1 MVTAMV
7 SELTRRPV
15 RNDMSMTG
23 EITLQGKVLPV
34 GGIKEKVLA
43 AKRAG
48 IKEVILPK
56 QNEKN
61 VKEDLGEELMKGL
74 TIHLVNTID
83 EVLLLALVHETDRPR
98 KRAPK
103 HGKPAP
109 APRAR

>member
-1 MVTAMV
+1 
-7 SELTRRPV
+7 
-15 RNDMSMTG
+15 
-23 EITLQGKVLPV
+23 
-34 GGIKEKVLA
+34 
-43 AKRAG
+43 
-48 IKEVILPK
+48 VILPK

-98 KRAPK
+98 KRTPK

-109 APRAR
+109 AHRGDRRSGPVR

>member
-1 MVTAMV
+1 
-7 SELTRRPV
+7 
-15 RNDMSMTG
+15 
-23 EITLQGKVLPV
+23 VLPV

-61 VKEDLGEELMKGL
+61 VKEDLGEELRKGL

-83 EVLLLALVHETDRPR
+83 EVLLLALVHETDRPG
-98 KRAPK
+98 KRTPKAPK
-103 HGKPAP
+103 ATPAH
-109 APRAR
+109 RAR